1 MTQPSFRDVE
11 LLNAYLDDEMD
22 ATQRQRL
29 ESRLSSDPGLKSIF
43 DDLREARVV
52 LRRLPQRRTPRNFT
66 LTPQM
71 AGIKPPLPRSYPIL
85 RFASAFAAILLFFT
99 YAINFLPRVSL
110 SLGAA
115 APMMETGIGGGAEL
129 EDAQRSQSGGG
140 CDTCTVEAT
149 MMAEAPL
156 APSEKLPPSP
166 LATAAPTEAEQS
178 FVQQAPSITE
188 PAADSYNRTL
198 NFPSPW
204 TGWQALL
211 FIVACLA
218 GGAALITRLA
228 VERRWAKT
236 NKTSMVFSWRDA
248 LLLALAVLLILA
260 ALWGLFTLA
269 TGKPSPL
276 SFSLPALSP
285 NGTAVDSGD
294 KGRVSPQGDK
304 GGYQPTIFSLAP
316 AMGYEYTFSDPQG
329 KVIALS
335 FPAGAYTV
343 STDLQFSVGQGAPTP
358 PGYVYA
364 GRGFQVYTI
373 PDSLPLLIPVTVTL
387 EYSDED
393 ATLIPD
399 ENQLILMAWNGSEWI
414 DAASLC
420 SPASEIFR
428 FPEENK
434 VRMEICD
441 IGGFA
446 LFAPAP

>member
-11 LLNAYLDDEMD
+11 LLNAYLDDELD

-43 DDLREARVV
+43 DELREARVV
-52 LRRLPQRRTPRNFT
+52 LSRLPQRRAPRNFT
-66 LTPQM
+66 LTSKM
-71 AGIKPPLPRSYPIL
+71 AGIKPPLPRAYPIF
-85 RFASAFAAILLFFT
+85 RFASAFAAILFFFT

-115 APMMETGIGGGAEL
+115 APMMETGIGGGAP
-129 EDAQRSQSGGG
+129 EDTQRNQSGGG
-140 CDTCTVEAT
+140 CDSCTAEAT
-149 MMAEAPL
+149 LMAEAPA
-156 APSEKLPPSP
+156 APSEKLPPAP
-166 LATAAPTEAEQS
+166 MATAAPSEAEQS
-178 FVQQAPSITE
+178 FVQPAPSITE

-198 NFPSPW
+198 YFPSPW

-236 NKTSMVFSWRDA
+236 NKISTGFSWRDA
-248 LLLALAVLLILA
+248 LLLALTVLLILA

-269 TGKPSPL
+269 TGKPSLL

-285 NGTAVDSGD
+285 GGMAVDSGD

-304 GGYQPTIFSLAP
+304 GGYQPAIFSLDP
-316 AMGYEYTFSDPQG
+316 AMGYEYTYSDPQG

-335 FPAGAYTV
+335 FPAGAYAV
-343 STDLQFSVGQGAPTP
+343 FTDLQFSAGQGAPTP

-399 ENQLILMAWNGSEWI
+399 ENRLILMAWNGSEWI
-414 DAASLC
+414 DAAALC